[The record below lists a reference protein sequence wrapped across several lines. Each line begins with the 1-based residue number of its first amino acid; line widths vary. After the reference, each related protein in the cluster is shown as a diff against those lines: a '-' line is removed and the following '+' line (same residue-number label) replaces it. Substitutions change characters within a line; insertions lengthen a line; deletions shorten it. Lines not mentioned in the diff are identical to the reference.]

1 MSSSAATTREVAVP
15 VSVFEALRS
24 ELEKDAGTLS
34 TVRAM
39 HHAGYEAGLVAA
51 AGVNREAGGDAFA
64 LSTAGFWG
72 HLSTYFEK
80 RGWGSLTHR
89 AAHPAVAILSSRDW
103 AEAAPDSPSPEGAC
117 SFSAGFLSGLLSQ
130 LAGGAIA
137 VLEVECRSRGD
148 QACSFAFGSETAI
161 HDLYGQM
168 LEEAD
173 LERALQAL

>member
-1 MSSSAATTREVAVP
+1 MMSSSAATTREVAVP

-51 AGVNREAGGDAFA
+51 AGVNRA
-64 LSTAGFWG
+64 AGFWG
-72 HLSTYFEK
+72 HLSAYFEK